1 MTKRYLI
8 INCDDF
14 GQCKAANEAIIHL
27 LEEGK
32 VSSATIMPPAPA
44 FKEAAAWARSL
55 KEPKVGLH
63 LTFTSEYEGNRWR
76 SLTGDPSLHDESG
89 YMHMTIREF
98 EEKAAPHAVG
108 AEMRAQFRAVQ
119 EAGLTISHVDNHM
132 GSLYGLA
139 TGRSYLPQVFREC
152 GKRGLPF
159 RIFRNV
165 YEKDP
170 LLASI
175 PNAAGILAKVV
186 ALADALGVAMP
197 DYLLTHVYPVEE
209 GETYESFKSMLI
221 QKVYDLPEGV
231 SETYIHPAVEDDE
244 LKSFLPSWQKRV
256 WEFELMQDDDFA
268 YAIKDAGV
276 VMTDYRYVREHLR
289 RPRVAAAF
297 QLLFKLLFRK

>member
-14 GQCKAANEAIIHL
+14 GQCRAANEAIFHL
-27 LEEGK
+27 LEAGK

-44 FKEAAAWARSL
+44 FTEAAAWARSR
-55 KEPKVGLH
+55 KDPQVGLH
-63 LTFTSEYEGNRWR
+63 LTFTSEYDGHRWK

-89 YMHMTIREF
+89 YMHMTIKEF
-98 EEKAAPHAVG
+98 EERANPQAVR
-108 AEMRAQFRAVQ
+108 AEMQAQFRAVA
-119 EAGLTISHVDNHM
+119 ESGLNVTHVDNHM

-159 RIFRNV
+159 RIFRNI
-165 YEKDP
+165 YEKDA

-186 ALADALGVAMP
+186 ALADVLGVAMP
-197 DYLLTHVYPVEE
+197 DYLLTHTYPLEE
-209 GETYESFKSMLI
+209 GETYDSFKQMLI
-221 QKVYDLPEGV
+221 RKVYDLPEGV
-231 SETYIHPAVEDDE
+231 SETYIHPAVEDEE

-268 YAIKDAGV
+268 YAIKDASV
-276 VMTDYRYVREHLR
+276 VLTDYRYVRDHLGR
-289 RPRVAAAF
+289 SRLKAAL
-297 QLLFKLLFRK
+297 QLLKTMLRK